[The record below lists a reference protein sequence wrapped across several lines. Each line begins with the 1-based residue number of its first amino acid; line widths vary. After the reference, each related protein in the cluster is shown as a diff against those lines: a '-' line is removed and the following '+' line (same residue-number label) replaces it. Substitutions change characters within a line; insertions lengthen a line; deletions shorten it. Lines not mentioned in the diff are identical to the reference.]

1 MKSFVTNVSGFDACV
16 CVCVCVCDGSQI
28 SEYFSVIPSVC
39 VAGTLASLSPT
50 GTPVASVGSL
60 KVGF

>member
-1 MKSFVTNVSGFDACV
+1 MCLALML
-16 CVCVCVCDGSQI
+16 VCVCVCDGSQI
-28 SEYFSVIPSVC
+28 SEYFSVIPCAC

-50 GTPVASVGSL
+50 ETPVASVGSL